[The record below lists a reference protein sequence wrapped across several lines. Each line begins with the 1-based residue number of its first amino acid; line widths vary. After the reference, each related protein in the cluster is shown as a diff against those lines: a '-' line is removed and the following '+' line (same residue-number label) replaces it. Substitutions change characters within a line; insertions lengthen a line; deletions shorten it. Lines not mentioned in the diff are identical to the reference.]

1 MKKIVRITESD
12 LSKIVSRVIN
22 EKDYSTTIKEKK
34 KECIKL
40 LNKIMRSVENQSSKD
55 EFSVIFYSELLRDL
69 ERLINHNDI

>member
-55 EFSVIFYSELLRDL
+55 EFSVIFYSELVRDL
-69 ERLINHNDI
+69 EKLINHNDI

>member
-40 LNKIMRSVENQSSKD
+40 LNKIMRSVENHSSKD

-69 ERLINHNDI
+69 EKLINHNDI